1 MTQKSDETEDLRVR
15 RTRKMLQEALMQL
28 TAEKGF
34 DAVTVRDITERAM
47 VNRSTF
53 YRHYLDKYD
62 LIDQYLDEVYALA
75 LEEDKLGEEQARATR
90 TEIPSGLVTMLRHV
104 QKFADFYRVM
114 LGQNGCARFTERFRQ
129 HSEQRFR
136 MLLDQFGAE
145 PEPDSPPVDLR
156 LQYISCAG
164 VGTIL
169 WWLESGQPCTPEQL
183 AVWLAK
189 LNTTSARLSLKIVAS

>member
-1 MTQKSDETEDLRVR
+1 MQKSDETEDLRVR
-15 RTRKMLQEALMQL
+15 RTRKMLQEALIEL
-28 TAEKGF
+28 TGEKGF
-34 DAVTVRDITERAM
+34 EAVSVRDITERAM

-62 LIDQYLDEVYALA
+62 LIDQYLDEVYALTKD
-75 LEEDKLGEEQARATR
+75 EDILAEKMARATG
-90 TEIPSGLVTMLRHV
+90 TEIPSGLVTLLRHV
-104 QKFADFYRVM
+104 QKFAQFYRVM

-129 HSEQRFR
+129 HSETRFR
-136 MLLDQFGAE
+136 MLLEHFGAE
-145 PEPDSPPVDLR
+145 PEPDSPPVDVR

-169 WWLESGQPCTPEQL
+169 WWLENNQPCTPEQL

-189 LNTTSARLSLKIVAS
+189 LNTTSARLSLKIVSG